1 MSASGGPS
9 LVSPVRKGSPRRIIK
24 KIIEDEEIE
33 DANVEGGV
41 ALGPLK
47 DIFTLRPTELALK
60 IFGPEVVGKWE
71 NSGTGTTS
79 AGKKRLLK
87 IRDIWEL
94 TSAGA
99 QCNNTVGPIGG
110 ETVCWICGIGIPLR
124 PTKRQIG
131 YAGQCEHILPIAQGV
146 MIWSLYGSK
155 DKGDAEFKE
164 YLKLEYDWAHTICN
178 QVKSAMILLTP
189 SADGTACSV
198 DNSRVNG
205 LRPPGLLA
213 KIYSSTRADSSSL
226 RSELSKKYGSI
237 KSFVDDRGP
246 YVKARLMPMV
256 TIINQNIAEWGSKLV
271 TLTAVAKAK
280 GRAVESIRTFDDIA
294 DVINSE
300 QSPIIIPISQAEREA
315 APVEEPFTEEI
326 SEAEEGKAIET
337 FTMLERQGMATLL
350 NLKYD
355 DALNKLQG
363 RGRKT
368 RRRKERLFHKLGRK
382 TKHRKRYHAMRMS
395 SRRHSLSGKAARR

>member
-1 MSASGGPS
+1 MPASGGPPEVP
-9 LVSPVRKGSPRRIIK
+9 LRKGSPRRIIK

-60 IFGPEVVGKWE
+60 IFGPEVVDKWQK
-71 NSGTGTTS
+71 SGTGTTS

-110 ETVCWICGIGIPLR
+110 KTVCWICGIGIPLR

-146 MIWSLYGSK
+146 MIWSLYGPK

-198 DNSRVNG
+198 DDRRVD
-205 LRPPGLLA
+205 GLLA
-213 KIYSSTRADSSSL
+213 KIYNSTRADSSSL

-246 YVKARLMPMV
+246 YVKAKLMPMV
-256 TIINQNIAEWGSKLV
+256 TIINQNITEWGSKLV

-280 GRAVESIRTFDDIA
+280 GRAVESITTFDDIA
-294 DVINSE
+294 NAINSE
-300 QSPIIIPISQAEREA
+300 EPPIIIPISQAEREA

-326 SEAEEGKAIET
+326 SEYERAAAEVMIAMRGNPNVEADLTPSKGK
-337 FTMLERQGMATLL
+337 
-350 NLKYD
+350 
-355 DALNKLQG
+355 
-363 RGRKT
+363 GRKT
-368 RRRKERLFHKLGRK
+368 HRRKERLFHKLGRK

>member
-1 MSASGGPS
+1 MPASGGPPE
-9 LVSPVRKGSPRRIIK
+9 VPPRKGSPRRIIK

-60 IFGPEVVGKWE
+60 IFGPEVVDKWQK
-71 NSGTGTTS
+71 SGTGTTS
-79 AGKKRLLK
+79 AGEKRLLK

-94 TSAGA
+94 TSAGT
-99 QCNNTVGPIGG
+99 QCNNTVGPIIDGK
-110 ETVCWICGIGIPLR
+110 TLCWICGIRIPSR

-131 YAGQCEHILPIAQGV
+131 YAGQCDHILPIAQGV
-146 MIWSLYGSK
+146 MIWSLYGPK
-155 DKGDAEFKE
+155 DKGDPEFKK
-164 YLKLEYDWAHTICN
+164 YLTLEYDWAHTICN

-198 DNSRVNG
+198 DDSRVN
-205 LRPPGLLA
+205 GLLA
-213 KIYSSTRADSSSL
+213 KIYSSKRADSSSL
-226 RSELSKKYGSI
+226 TSELSTTYGSI

-246 YVKARLMPMV
+246 YVKAKLMPMV
-256 TIINQNIAEWGSKLV
+256 SIINQNIAEWGSKLV
-271 TLTAVAKAK
+271 TLAAVAKAK
-280 GRAVESIRTFDDIA
+280 GRAVESITTFDDIA
-294 DVINSE
+294 NAINSE

-326 SEAEEGKAIET
+326 SEAEEDKAIET
-337 FTMLERQGMATLL
+337 FTMLERHAMGTLL
-350 NLKYD
+350 GLKYD
-355 DALNKLQG
+355 YALEKLQEG

-368 RRRKERLFHKLGRK
+368 HRRKERLFHKLGRK

>member
-1 MSASGGPS
+1 MPASGGPPEVP
-9 LVSPVRKGSPRRIIK
+9 LRKGSPRRIIK
-24 KIIEDEEIE
+24 KIIEDEEPE
-33 DANVEGGV
+33 DANVEGGM

-99 QCNNTVGPIGG
+99 QCNNTVGPITR
-110 ETVCWICGIGIPLR
+110 ETVCWICGIEIPLR
-124 PTKRQIG
+124 PTKRQLG

-164 YLKLEYDWAHTICN
+164 YLKLEYDWAHTVCN

-189 SADGTACSV
+189 SADGRACSV
-198 DNSRVNG
+198 DDRRVN
-205 LRPPGLLA
+205 GLLA
-213 KIYSSTRADSSSL
+213 KIYNSTRADSSSL
-226 RSELSKKYGSI
+226 RAELRKKYSTI
-237 KSFVDDRGP
+237 KSFVDDRTP
-246 YVKARLMPMV
+246 PVKARLMPMV
-256 TIINQNIAEWGSKLV
+256 TIINQNIAAWGSKLV
-271 TLTAVAKAK
+271 TLTAVAKAE
-280 GRAVESIRTFDDIA
+280 GRAVESIRTFHDIA
-294 DVINSE
+294 NVINSAE
-300 QSPIIIPISQAEREA
+300 PPIIIPVSQDDSAA
-315 APVEEPFTEEI
+315 APEGEVFTASV
-326 SEAEEGKAIET
+326 SEAEEAKAIAT
-337 FTMLERQGMATLL
+337 FTMPERRGIATLL
-350 NLKYD
+350 GMNSDLNSYD
-355 DALNKLQG
+355 VKG
-363 RGRKT
+363 KGRKT

-382 TKHRKRYHAMRMS
+382 TKRRKRYHAMRMS